1 MVGNGKGL
9 VKISESFLV
18 AQESHEPEVE
28 IIVGNYFNVLLLW
41 FVDILALVRCFDL
54 PYWYLNFVMRSEE
67 LQLSSSSRSRSRRR
81 RRESDGSF
89 AAKSKLLG
97 RNEKKARNGTGGCR

>member
-28 IIVGNYFNVLLLW
+28 IILGNYFNVLLLW

-67 LQLSSSSRSRSRRR
+67 LQLSSSSRSRRR

-97 RNEKKARNGTGGCR
+97 RNEKEARNGTGGGR